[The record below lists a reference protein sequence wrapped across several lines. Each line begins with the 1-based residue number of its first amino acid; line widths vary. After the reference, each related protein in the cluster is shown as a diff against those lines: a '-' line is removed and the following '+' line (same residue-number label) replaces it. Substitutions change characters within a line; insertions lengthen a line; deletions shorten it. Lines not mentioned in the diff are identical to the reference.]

1 MYTKLFWL
9 DALERSGKTVAQVL
23 LTTITLAGV
32 DVLGINW
39 GQTVVTSLT
48 AGVVSILTS
57 IVSSGI
63 NKDSSASLVVKS
75 SEVRG

>member
-39 GQTVVTSLT
+39 VQTIVTSIT

-63 NKDSSASLVVKS
+63 SKDSSASLVVKNT
-75 SEVRG
+75 EVRG